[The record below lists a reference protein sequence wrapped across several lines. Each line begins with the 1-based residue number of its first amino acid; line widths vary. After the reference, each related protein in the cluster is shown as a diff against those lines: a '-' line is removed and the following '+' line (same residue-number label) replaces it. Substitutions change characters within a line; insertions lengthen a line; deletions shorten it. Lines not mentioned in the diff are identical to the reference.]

1 MANNELAL
9 RTEDKELLGK
19 GLDCFCSGIETVC
32 NFGVTLFEKVTGTYE
47 THLRE
52 KEITKRQQ
60 MEMQH
65 NIIQQELKN
74 QRALYYADLEK
85 FKAQEATKQGQIQAK
100 VRMEELAV
108 ESFKAQEATKQAQI
122 QAKVRIEELA
132 VERFKIQE
140 QSDCIQKLIDSVFN
154 AFNSKIDFYRTQL
167 QSCENFFQPQITSM
181 QEEIRHLENL
191 KDEYTNDNEKW
202 ILIRKRIDRLTDT
215 QQEINNKY
223 LKIHADLT
231 TAVKLAQLEM
241 PDYNQLKEKLYLG
254 E

>member
-85 FKAQEATKQGQIQAK
+85 FKAQEATKQAQIQAK
-100 VRMEELAV
+100 VRMEELA
-108 ESFKAQEATKQAQI
+108 I
-122 QAKVRIEELA
+122 
-132 VERFKIQE
+132 ERFKIQE

-167 QSCENFFQPQITSM
+167 QSCENFFQPQIASI

>member
-85 FKAQEATKQGQIQAK
+85 FKAQEATKQAQIQAK
-100 VRMEELAV
+100 VRM
-108 ESFKAQEATKQAQI
+108 
-122 QAKVRIEELA
+122 EELA